1 MAFMTGGVSRANGFF
16 AHGKLLTNTTA
27 RSVGGLGRVRQL
39 STTPTHGGA
48 NPDRGYAAQALQPK
62 IVTMPFPAPRPS
74 VPGESR
80 TKKPVVRSP
89 IVDEDAWL
97 SGPRAPGW
105 YTGLTPENC
114 PGFNIST
121 QQLQSLPLPNL
132 LNCTREATLAYF
144 NNTWTIT
151 ELLFSSLQTSEAFL
165 RSPDHGLRHPLIFYF
180 GHPAV
185 LYINKLCVAGL
196 LPHGVNGFMEDHFE
210 TGVDEMSWDDMSKN
224 DHPWP
229 RVSEVRAYRE
239 TVYEILVNLINKH
252 LPLEKEG
259 GILVNQAHP
268 LWALFL
274 GFEHERIHHETSSVL
289 IRETPLKFVLRP
301 RFWVENHVSGRRV
314 IQPDERCRFESIT
327 VEPTPV
333 VPGIHYPPNEMI
345 PVKSQTVTLGKPA
358 DFPSFGWDNE
368 YGHKTV
374 AVGGLSVAKHMVT
387 NGEMLEF
394 VKDGGYTDAKWWS
407 KAGWEWR
414 QFRNAKW
421 PKFWQRLGP
430 QGRNCFGLRTMFE
443 VVEMPW
449 NWPAVVNH
457 MEGQAYCN
465 WLSAKTGTKLRYLN
479 EAEYH
484 AIRDDSMHLPLK
496 NVSQDPVMHA
506 KNIVEQGINTN
517 LCVGSESPVMEF
529 KANSN
534 GFYDV
539 MGNAWE
545 WTDEWFHGFDGF
557 KPHSVYDDFSVP
569 CFDNRHNMIM
579 GGSWVSTGANG
590 SSVFSRFA
598 FRPHFHQ
605 HSGFRYAHDT
615 GVAVSATATP
625 ATAAV
630 AATAA
635 LATAAAAASP
645 APSAQEE
652 GQHKYETSAQISAY
666 LSLHY
671 GQCAPCA
678 QYTVLPQA
686 PKFRANLSH
695 ALLFPQRTAQFL
707 ADACSRLQGARV
719 GLHGT
724 SAPTRALDLGCAVGG
739 ASFELTK
746 FFDQVVGVDYAQG
759 LIQAANAVKSG
770 ALTQS
775 SVTLN
780 VAGEG
785 ETVSKTLHLT
795 GCSSNC
801 TCLSGADAKRVSF
814 LVGDATAL
822 PPLKEL
828 TGSDNAHFDAVL
840 LANLLCRLPEPLKCL
855 DRLPLIVRPGGVVL
869 FVSPYSWLEQF
880 TKKENWFGGFVK
892 SGSSVSSADTLV
904 AEMKLR
910 GFELIET
917 QDMPL
922 IIPDHARKFQYIVS
936 NACLF
941 QKKL

>member
-1 MAFMTGGVSRANGFF
+1 V
-16 AHGKLLTNTTA
+16 
-27 RSVGGLGRVRQL
+27 
-39 STTPTHGGA
+39 TPE
-48 NPDRGYAAQALQPK
+48 RGYTAQALQTK
-62 IVTMPFPAPRPS
+62 SCVAPFQVPRPS
-74 VPGESR
+74 VPTESR

-89 IVDEDAWL
+89 ILDEDVWL
-97 SGPRAPGW
+97 TGPRSSGW
-105 YTGLTPENC
+105 FTGVAPENC
-114 PGFNIST
+114 PGFNIVT

-132 LNCTREATLAYF
+132 SNCTRESALAYF

-151 ELLFSSLQTSEAFL
+151 ELLFSSLQSSEAFL
-165 RSPDHGLRHPLIFYF
+165 RSPDHGLRHPLIFYY

-224 DHPWP
+224 EHPWP

-239 TVYEILVNLINKH
+239 TVYEIMVNLINKH
-252 LPLEKEG
+252 LPSASQG
-259 GILVNQAHP
+259 GITVNQSHP
-268 LWALFL
+268 LWALYL

-301 RFWVENHVSGRRV
+301 RFWVENHFTGRAV
-314 IQPDERCRFESIT
+314 IQPDERLRFESIAA
-327 VEPTPV
+327 ESKPV
-333 VPGIHYPPNEMI
+333 VAGIHYPVNELV
-345 PVKSQTVTLGKPA
+345 PVRSQTVTLGKPA

-368 YGHKTV
+368 YGSTTV
-374 AVGGLSVAKHMVT
+374 KVGGISVAKNMVT

-394 VKDGGYTDAKWWS
+394 VRDNGYTDSKWWS

-449 NWPAVVNH
+449 NWPAMVNH

-465 WLSAKTGTKLRYLN
+465 WYAAKTNTKLRFMT
-479 EAEYH
+479 EAEHH
-484 AIRDDSMHLPLK
+484 AIRDDSMQLPIK
-496 NVSQDPVMHA
+496 AVAQDPVLNGKLM
-506 KNIVEQGINTN
+506 VEDGFNTN
-517 LCVGSESPVMEF
+517 LCVGSESPVMEH
-529 KANSN
+529 KANSG

-545 WTDEWFHGFDGF
+545 WTDTWFHGMDGF
-557 KPHSVYDDFSVP
+557 KPHPVYEDFSVP

-579 GGSWVSTGANG
+579 GGSWASSGANG
-590 SSVFSRFA
+590 SSLFSRFA

-605 HSGFRYAHDT
+605 HAGFRYAHDT
-615 GVAVSATATP
+615 GVAVLAT
-625 ATAAV
+625 
-630 AATAA
+630 
-635 LATAAAAASP
+635 TAAAATVAVASSTP
-645 APSAQEE
+645 QEE
-652 GQHKYETSAQISAY
+652 GQQKYETSAQISAY
-666 LSLHY
+666 LSLHF

-695 ALLFPQRTAQFL
+695 ALQFPQRTAELL
-707 ADACSRLQGARV
+707 ADACSRLKGARV

-724 SAPTRALDLGCAVGG
+724 SAPTRALDIGCAVGG

-759 LIQAANAVKSG
+759 LVQAANAVKTG
-770 ALTQS
+770 ALTHAA
-775 SVTLN
+775 VTLN

-785 ETVSKTLHLT
+785 ETVSKALTLT
-795 GCSSNC
+795 GVGSNC
-801 TCLSGADAKRVSF
+801 TCLSGVDAKRVSF

-822 PPLKEL
+822 PSLKEL
-828 TGSDNAHFDAVL
+828 TGSEDARFDAVL

-880 TKKENWFGGFVK
+880 TKKEHWFGGFVK
-892 SGSSVSSADTLV
+892 SGSAVSSADTLV
-904 AEMKLR
+904 AEMKSR

-922 IIPDHARKFQYIVS
+922 LIPDHARKFQYIVS

-941 QKKL
+941 QKKF